1 MNEPTR
7 SYEKIRYEVYDGVAR
22 ITLDDPDT
30 RNALSDQLLSEL
42 IGALEEA
49 RDDYAVRVV
58 VLASSHEKVFS
69 AGGNL
74 AAFGGESGT
83 VEKFTGAGLFV
94 DCFKLLG
101 ELGKPSLVAAKGHVL
116 AGSLGLALACDL
128 IIASEDATF
137 GTPEITVGL
146 FPFMIMA
153 LIYRNVGRKKT
164 NEMLLLGERHL
175 LAPGQPGNPRGV
187 DMPLAEAL
195 DYLRAQLAIE
205 LSTEDAI
212 EGVKAFFEK
221 RDPEWKGR

>member
-83 VEKFTGAGLFV
+83 VEKFTGAGLFAV
-94 DCFKLLG
+94 ASSTISTT
-101 ELGKPSLVAAKGHVL
+101 PS
-116 AGSLGLALACDL
+116 
-128 IIASEDATF
+128 T
-137 GTPEITVGL
+137 
-146 FPFMIMA
+146 
-153 LIYRNVGRKKT
+153 
-164 NEMLLLGERHL
+164 
-175 LAPGQPGNPRGV
+175 
-187 DMPLAEAL
+187 
-195 DYLRAQLAIE
+195 
-205 LSTEDAI
+205 
-212 EGVKAFFEK
+212 
-221 RDPEWKGR
+221 